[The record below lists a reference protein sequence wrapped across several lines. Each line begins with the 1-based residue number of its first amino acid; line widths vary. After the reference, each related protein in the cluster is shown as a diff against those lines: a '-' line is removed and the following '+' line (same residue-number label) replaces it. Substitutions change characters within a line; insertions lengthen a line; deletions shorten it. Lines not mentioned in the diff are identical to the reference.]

1 MAGIAM
7 IQATDPR
14 ICRSDHFLNSLQ
26 WVESME
32 NINPSYMTPT
42 SPVFKEPKDP
52 YSDNDYIDYHYYCLI
67 SYYYDFYLH
76 NRHRHMKISKNQYK
90 KNFKNQ
96 NKFFRKNGHLKQ
108 PGGASCNQRR

>member
-7 IQATDPR
+7 IQATDPH
-14 ICRSDHFLNSLQ
+14 ICQSDHFLNSLQ

-32 NINPSYMTPT
+32 NINPSYMNPP

-52 YSDNDYIDYHYYCLI
+52 YLDNQYIYYHYHRLI
-67 SYYYDFYLH
+67 SYYNDFYLQ
-76 NRHRHMKISKNQYK
+76 NRHRNMKFSKKQYK
-90 KNFKNQ
+90 NNFKNQ